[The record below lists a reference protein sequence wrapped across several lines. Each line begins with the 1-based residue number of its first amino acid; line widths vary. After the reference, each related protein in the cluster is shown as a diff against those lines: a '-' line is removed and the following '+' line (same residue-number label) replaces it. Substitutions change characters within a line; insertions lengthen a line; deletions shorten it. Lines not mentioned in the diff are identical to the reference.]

1 MLMIESL
8 FMMNSHDIAT
18 KYKRFYKQG
27 QKLVPLTRDS
37 MFKKILTRH
46 PEFLKVLMH
55 HILELPLTHIGDIR
69 YRDKELLPEYSGK
82 KVYRLDLLADVMI
95 TDVHTGR
102 TDSHPVCVEMHSTS
116 PSYVLKKV
124 SAYAHRLF
132 GGQLEPGSGSG
143 YNQLKDVYCL
153 GIFKEKIPG
162 LTSSDYIHRLPIVN
176 LDEPRDRMPGAKY
189 WLIELAKFNKQ
200 FTELSTELDKILYF
214 IKHADI
220 IMQDPDQALH
230 YIQLGGI
237 MAKVINEALDYS
249 NSKEYQHILEYVEKE
264 RAERDTHMAQSKA
277 AGVAEER
284 ARGAIKLKKVAAES
298 KVEGKAEGKLETKL
312 DIARELLASDFDP
325 DEVARLTKLD
335 ISTIREL
342 RSAS

>member
-1 MLMIESL
+1 
-8 FMMNSHDIAT
+8 MMNSHDIAT

-264 RAERDTHMAQSKA
+264 RAERDTHIAQGKA
-277 AGVAEER
+277 EGIAEER
-284 ARGAIKLKKVAAES
+284 ARGTIKLKQVAAES
-298 KVEGKAEGKLETKL
+298 EARGEEKAKISL
-312 DIARELLASDFDP
+312 ARELLASDFDP
-325 DEVARLTKLD
+325 AEVARLTKLD